1 MALERKNRLALVF
14 VVLSAIAICY
24 LFYLPGFPIAAA
36 FDPASAAHQIVFELR
51 VPRLLFVLAIGGAL
65 SALGGAFQVLFKNAL
80 AEPYVLGVS
89 SAVSLVGAVLFTQFQ
104 LPLNSLPMGLAGC
117 LAGILVSLFLLG
129 LGRVTQRNSTD
140 RLILF
145 GMSLNFVLSSL
156 LFLYLTYASQQ
167 LGGGTMQWLFGH
179 LPWVSLERGL
189 FYFFV
194 SFAFLLLWVFM
205 GRSLDAM
212 ALGDSVA
219 RTLGVSPE
227 TTRWVLVLSSSL
239 FLGIVVTQT
248 GAIGFVGL
256 VVPHATRLLFSP
268 RSSRSLFLFSFLLGG
283 FFLLFCDFWA
293 RQLLPPM
300 EFPIGVVTTLV
311 GAPIFLWL
319 LWKR

>member
-1 MALERKNRLALVF
+1 MNQWKVYFGVGAAFVGIVLV
-14 VVLSAIAICY
+14 Y
-24 LFYLPGFPIAAA
+24 LFFVSGFPLIAA
-36 FDPASAAHQIVFELR
+36 FDVNSPAHQIVFELR
-51 VPRLLFVLAIGGAL
+51 WPRLLFVIAMGGAL
-65 SALGGAFQVLFKNAL
+65 SALGGAFQVLFKNSL

-89 SAVSLVGAVLFTQFQ
+89 SAVSLTAAVLHTQFQ
-104 LPLNSLPMGLAGC
+104 VPLNSVLMCLAGC
-117 LAGILVSLFLLG
+117 LAGIFSSIVLLG

-167 LGGGTMQWLFGH
+167 LGGGTMRWLFGH
-179 LPWVSLERGL
+179 LPWVSLSEGV
-189 FYFFV
+189 FFLV
-194 SFAFLLLWVFM
+194 LSLGVVLLWALM
-205 GRSLDAM
+205 GRHLDAM

-227 TTRWVLVLSSSL
+227 LTRWALVLSSSL

-248 GAIGFVGL
+248 GSIGFIGL
-256 VVPHATRLLFSP
+256 VVPHATRLLLSP
-268 RSSRSLFLFSFLLGG
+268 RSSRSLFLYSFLIGG
-283 FFLLFCDFWA
+283 VFLLFCDFWA
-293 RQLLPPM
+293 RHLLPPM

-311 GAPIFLWL
+311 GAPLFLWL